1 MKHPMRNLKN
11 SLYLIL
17 VLLTAS
23 CANVKKVQVIQ
34 DALAVKVVPDATALA
49 EKVRLDSLLMVKGI
63 VTNIA
68 NNKIGFSTMNA
79 KLKIDYETSSDKRN
93 SITNIS
99 IQKDSCIY
107 ITMRFDFGAIG
118 IKAFI
123 NKDSIFLSFPQSKI
137 TERHPLSYLQE
148 LIKIP
153 LSYQT
158 IEDLVIGNPIF
169 MDSIDITS
177 YKVMNERL
185 HVSFIGKLFKNLII
199 LSEDN
204 SKLLELKLDDLDM
217 TKHRTCDI
225 NYSNHTLVKNT
236 QFPLYRTISINAQTK
251 FDIGMEIKEF
261 NFDEPLK
268 YTFTIPKTGRR
279 K

>member
-1 MKHPMRNLKN
+1 MRNLKN
-11 SLYLIL
+11 SICLIL
-17 VLLTAS
+17 VLLTAA

-34 DALAVKVVPDATALA
+34 DALAVKVVPDAAALA
-49 EKVRLDSLLMVKGI
+49 EKARQDSILMVKGI

-68 NNKIGFSTMNA
+68 NTKIGFSTMNA
-79 KLKIDYETSSDKRN
+79 KLRIDYETSKNKDSYIAN
-93 SITNIS
+93 LS
-99 IQKDSCIY
+99 IQKDSCMY
-107 ITMRFDFGAIG
+107 ITIRGAMGVIG
-118 IKAFI
+118 LKAFI
-123 NKDSIFLSFPQSKI
+123 NKDSIVLIFPLSKK

-148 LIKIP
+148 VIKIP

-158 IEDLVIGNPIF
+158 IEDLVVGNPIF
-169 MDSIDITS
+169 MDSIDLIS

-185 HVSFIGKLFKNLII
+185 QVSLMGKLFKNLMI

-204 SKLLELKLDDLDM
+204 SKLVELKLDDVDI

-225 NYSNHTLVKNT
+225 NYSEHTLVKNI
-236 QFPLYRTISINAQTK
+236 QFPLNRTISINAQTK
-251 FDIGMEIKEF
+251 LDIGMEFKEF

-268 YTFTIPKTGRR
+268 YTFTIPKTGKR

>member
-1 MKHPMRNLKN
+1 MRNLKN
-11 SLYLIL
+11 SLYVIL

-34 DALAVKVVPDATALA
+34 DALAVKVVPDATDLA
-49 EKVRLDSLLMVKGI
+49 EKARLDSLLMVKAI

-107 ITMRFDFGAIG
+107 ITMRFDLGAIG
-118 IKAFI
+118 LKAFI
-123 NKDSIFLSFPQSKI
+123 NKDSIFLSFPQTKI

-148 LIKIP
+148 VIKIP

-169 MDSIDITS
+169 MDSIDIIS

-185 HVSFIGKLFKNLII
+185 QVSLMGKLFKNLMI

-204 SKLLELKLDDLDM
+204 SKLVELKLDDVDAA
-217 TKHRTCDI
+217 KHRTCDI
-225 NYSNHTLVKNT
+225 IYSEHALVKNI
-236 QFPLYRTISINAQTK
+236 QFPLNRNISINAQTK
-251 FDIGMEIKEF
+251 IDIGMEIKEF

-268 YTFTIPKTGRR
+268 YTFTIPKTGKR

>member
-1 MKHPMRNLKN
+1 MRNLKN

-107 ITMRFDFGAIG
+107 ITMRFDLGVIG

-158 IEDLVIGNPIF
+158 IEDLLIGNPIF

-204 SKLLELKLDDLDM
+204 SKLLDLKLDDLDM

-268 YTFTIPKTGRR
+268 YTFTIPKTGKR

>member
-1 MKHPMRNLKN
+1 MRNLKT

-17 VLLTAS
+17 MLLSMA

-34 DALAVKVVPDATALA
+34 DALTLKVLPDSAALA
-49 EKVRLDSLLMVKGI
+49 EKARLDSVLMVEGI
-63 VTNIA
+63 VHNIA
-68 NNKIGFSTMNA
+68 NTKIDFKTMNA
-79 KLKIDYETSSDKRN
+79 KLKIDYETSKDKDSYIAN
-93 SITNIS
+93 LS
-99 IQKDSCIY
+99 IQKDSGMY
-107 ITMRFDFGAIG
+107 ITIRGAMGVIG
-118 IKAFI
+118 LKAFI
-123 NKDSIFLSFPQSKI
+123 NKDSIFLTYPLSKT

-148 LIKIP
+148 VIKIP

-169 MDSIDITS
+169 MDSIDIIS
-177 YKVMNERL
+177 YKVINEKL
-185 HVSFIGKLFKNLII
+185 QVSLMGKLFKNLII

-204 SKLLELKLDDLDM
+204 TKLIELKLDDVDAA
-217 TKHRTCDI
+217 KHRTCDI
-225 NYSNHTLVKNT
+225 NYSQHTLVKNI
-236 QFPLYRTISINAQTK
+236 QFPLYRTISISAQTK
-251 FDIGMEIKEF
+251 LDIGMEIKEF

>member
-1 MKHPMRNLKN
+1 MRNLKN

-68 NNKIGFSTMNA
+68 SNKIGFSTMNA

-107 ITMRFDFGAIG
+107 ITMRFDLGVIG

-123 NKDSIFLSFPQSKI
+123 NKDSIFLTFPLSKK

-148 LIKIP
+148 VIKIP
-153 LSYQT
+153 LNYQT
-158 IEDLVIGNPIF
+158 IEDLVVGNPIF
-169 MDSIDITS
+169 MDSIDIVS
-177 YKVMNERL
+177 YKVINERL
-185 HVSFIGKLFKNLII
+185 QISLVGKLFKNLII

-204 SKLLELKLDDLDM
+204 TKLVQLKLDDMDAS
-217 TKHRTCDI
+217 KHRTCDI
-225 NYSNHTLVKNT
+225 NYSQHSLVNNL

-251 FDIGMEIKEF
+251 LDIGMEIKEF

-268 YTFTIPKTGRR
+268 YTFSVPKIGRR